1 MGLNDFSITK
11 ERALPIFILADT
23 SGSMEGEKIQA
34 VNRAIQEMIVS
45 LRNADEVRGVFKVSI
60 ITFGGDKVTVQQY
73 PTNVDIIEFEELE
86 AAGRTPMGEAISVVS

>member
-34 VNRAIQEMIVS
+34 VNRAIQEMIV
-45 LRNADEVRGVFKVSI
+45 
-60 ITFGGDKVTVQQY
+60 
-73 PTNVDIIEFEELE
+73 
-86 AAGRTPMGEAISVVS
+86 